1 LTTSDKAPTSAY
13 KKLQSYFVPGSRA
26 RTGTLPSLFILP
38 TVVLVI
44 ASLYWAQAVLIPV
57 AISILLTFL
66 LSPVADSLER
76 LGLGRVLSVIL
87 IVILA
92 FSLLAMVGWL
102 VTLQLT
108 SVADELP
115 TYRKNIQQKMAD
127 IRGAGKGGAL
137 EKVQTTAEEVKK
149 ELERKDEPAKVQLK
163 PREVVVQAEQSSTFW
178 PVPLDIAPML
188 ERLASGGL
196 SIVLVIFM
204 LIQREDLRNRL
215 IRLVGYGR
223 LTTTTKAL
231 EEASQR
237 ISRYL
242 LMQSIINAS
251 FGVAVGIALYF
262 IGLPYALLWGFLAAM
277 LRFIPYVGPWAA
289 ALMPSVLSLIVFE
302 GWMWPVL
309 VIAVF
314 LILELVNNMILEPLL
329 YGESA
334 GVSEVGLLIAV
345 AFWTWLWGPVGLIL
359 ATPLTV
365 CVVVLSKYV
374 PQLDFISVLMSDEPV
389 LQSNVSYYQRLLAGD
404 QDEAEEIVEEYLK
417 THPMEQVY
425 DDMLIPALNDVKRDF
440 KFGKLEENNQ
450 QFVFGATRNI
460 LEELDSLKPK
470 TSEQATASAEP
481 TTITHPASSS
491 NVRVVGCPVRDEA
504 DELALLMCRQ
514 LLASTRYEMEV
525 LADEALT
532 SEVVD
537 QVAEKRP
544 ALICIV
550 SLPPGGLAQTR
561 YLCKRLRVRFPDTK
575 ILVGRWGIQSVNH
588 EQALLAAGADK
599 VGTTLLETRDQM
611 VQLSQISPHSEGH
624 SASIV
629 APFSPSDETLSAK
642 VRGLKEN
649 D

>member
-1 LTTSDKAPTSAY
+1 MERATQGIRNPKGN
-13 KKLQSYFVPGSRA
+13 FVPAIRGRNA
-26 RTGTLPSLFILP
+26 RSPSLFILP
-38 TVVLVI
+38 TIVLVI
-44 ASLYWAQAVLIPV
+44 ASLYWADAVLIPIAV
-57 AISILLTFL
+57 SILLTFL
-66 LSPVADSLER
+66 LTPVADSLER
-76 LGLGRVLSVIL
+76 LGLGRALSVIL

-92 FSLLAMVGWL
+92 FSFLAAVGWI

-108 SVADELP
+108 SVANELP
-115 TYRKNIQQKMAD
+115 TYRKNIEQKIAD

-137 EKVQTTAEEVKK
+137 EKVQKTAEQVKK
-149 ELERKDEPAKVQLK
+149 ELEKKDEPAKVQPK
-163 PREVVVQAEQSSTFW
+163 PREVVVQGEQSSTFW
-178 PVPLDIAPML
+178 PLPIDIAPML

-196 SIVLVIFM
+196 AIVLVIFM

-223 LTTTTKAL
+223 LTTTTRAL
-231 EEASQR
+231 EEANQR

-242 LMQSIINAS
+242 LMQSTINVS
-251 FGVAVGIALYF
+251 FGVTVAIALWL

-289 ALMPSVLSLIVFE
+289 AIMPSALSMIVFE
-302 GWMWPVL
+302 GWMWTVL
-309 VIAVF
+309 VVAVF
-314 LILELVNNMILEPLL
+314 LLLELINNMILEPLL

-334 GVSEVGLLIAV
+334 GVSEVGLLVAI

-374 PQLDFISVLMSDEPV
+374 PELDFISVLMGDEPV
-389 LQSNVSYYQRLLAGD
+389 MKSSVSYYQRLLAGD

-425 DDMLIPALNDVKRDF
+425 DDVLVPALNDVKRDF
-440 KFGKLEENNQ
+440 EFGKLEEGNQ

-460 LEELDSLKPK
+460 LEDLNSLTPK
-470 TSEQATASAEP
+470 TSANATDCAGATTVDANHSAASP
-481 TTITHPASSS
+481 K
-491 NVRVVGCPVRDEA
+491 VRIVGCPVRDEA

-514 LLASTRYEMEV
+514 LLAPARYEMEV

-544 ALICIV
+544 ELICIV
-550 SLPPGGLAQTR
+550 SLSPGGGLAQTR

-575 ILVGRWGIQSVNH
+575 ILVGRLGTHTVNH
-588 EQALLAAGADK
+588 RDVLLAAGADK
-599 VGTTLLETRDQM
+599 VATTMIELRDQV
-611 VQLSQISPHSEGH
+611 VQVSQIVS
-624 SASIV
+624 
-629 APFSPSDETLSAK
+629 
-642 VRGLKEN
+642 R
-649 D
+649 

>member
-1 LTTSDKAPTSAY
+1 MKNLRANYAGLAEWSSRKA
-13 KKLQSYFVPGSRA
+13 
-26 RTGTLPSLFILP
+26 PSLFLLP

-44 ASLYWAQAVLIPV
+44 AALYWAQAVFIPV

-76 LGLGRVLSVIL
+76 LRLGRVVSVIL

-92 FSLLAMVGWL
+92 FSFLIAVGWL
-102 VTLQLT
+102 VSFQLT
-108 SVADELP
+108 SVANELP
-115 TYRKNIQQKMAD
+115 TYRKNIQQKIAD

-137 EKVQTTAEEVKK
+137 EKVQKTAEEVKK
-149 ELERKDEPAKVQLK
+149 ELAKNDEAVKAQPK

-178 PVPLDIAPML
+178 PLPLDIAPML

-196 SIVLVIFM
+196 AIVLVIFM

-223 LTTTTKAL
+223 LTTTTRAL

-242 LMQSIINAS
+242 LMQSTINAS
-251 FGVAVGIALYF
+251 FGLAIGVSLSL

-289 ALMPSVLSLIVFE
+289 AIMPSALSMIVFE
-302 GWMWPVL
+302 GWMWPAL

-314 LILELVNNMILEPLL
+314 LILELINNMILEPLL

-334 GVSEVGLLIAV
+334 GVSEVGLLVAI

-374 PQLDFISVLMSDEPV
+374 PQLDFISVLMGDEPV
-389 LQSNVSYYQRLLAGD
+389 MQSNVSYYQRLLAGD
-404 QDEAEEIVEEYLK
+404 QDEAEEILEDYLK
-417 THPMEQVY
+417 THPMEQIY
-425 DDMLIPALNDVKRDF
+425 DDVLVPALNDVKRDF
-440 KFGKLEENNQ
+440 KFGKLDESSQ

-460 LEELDSLKPK
+460 LEELNSLKPK
-470 TSEQATASAEP
+470 TSANTTASVKP
-481 TTITHPASSS
+481 TSIDIDHSAAPPK
-491 NVRVVGCPVRDEA
+491 VRIVGCPVRDEA
-504 DELALLMCRQ
+504 EELALLMCRQ

-561 YLCKRLRVRFPDTK
+561 YLCKRLRLRFPDTR
-575 ILVGRWGIQSVNH
+575 ILIGRLGTQTANH
-588 EQALLAAGADK
+588 RDVLLAAGADK
-599 VGTTLLETRDQM
+599 VATTMIELRDQVM
-611 VQLSQISPHSEGH
+611 QLSPIISG
-624 SASIV
+624 
-629 APFSPSDETLSAK
+629 
-642 VRGLKEN
+642 
-649 D
+649 

>member
-1 LTTSDKAPTSAY
+1 MKNFRVNYGDLAGWNSRKSAAFFF
-13 KKLQSYFVPGSRA
+13 LA
-26 RTGTLPSLFILP
+26 A
-38 TVVLVI
+38 VVVVI
-44 ASLYWAQAVLIPV
+44 ASLYLAQAILIPV

-76 LGLGRVLSVIL
+76 LGLGRVVSVIL

-92 FSLLAMVGWL
+92 FSLLIAVAWL
-102 VTLQLT
+102 VSFELT
-108 SVADELP
+108 SVANELP
-115 TYRKNIQQKMAD
+115 TYRKNIQKKIAD

-137 EKVQTTAEEVKK
+137 EKVQKTAEEVKK
-149 ELERKDEPAKVQLK
+149 ELEKKDEAVKAQPK

-178 PVPLDIAPML
+178 PLPLDIAPML

-196 SIVLVIFM
+196 AIALVIFM

-223 LTTTTKAL
+223 LTTTTRAL

-251 FGVAVGIALYF
+251 FGITVGIALYF

-289 ALMPSVLSLIVFE
+289 AIMPGALSLIVFE
-302 GWMWPVL
+302 GWMWPAL
-309 VIAVF
+309 VVAVF
-314 LILELVNNMILEPLL
+314 VILELVNNMILEPLL

-334 GVSEVGLLIAV
+334 GVSEVGLLVAV

-365 CVVVLSKYV
+365 CVVVLSKHV
-374 PQLDFISVLMSDEPV
+374 PQLDFISILMGDEPV

-404 QDEAEEIVEEYLK
+404 QDEAEEIVEEYPK
-417 THPMEQVY
+417 THRGEQVY
-425 DDMLIPALNDVKRDF
+425 DDVLIPALVDVKRDLEL
-440 KFGKLEENNQ
+440 GRLEESNQ
-450 QFVFGATRNI
+450 QFVFTATRNI

-470 TSEQATASAEP
+470 TSANPTASAK
-481 TTITHPASSS
+481 TTSTDGHHSASSPK
-491 NVRVVGCPVRDEA
+491 VRIVGCPVRDEA
-504 DELALLMCRQ
+504 EELALLMCRQ
-514 LLASTRYEMEV
+514 LLAPTRYEMEV

-537 QVAEKRP
+537 QIAEKAP

-561 YLCKRLRVRFPDTK
+561 YLCKRLRARFPD
-575 ILVGRWGIQSVNH
+575 IRIVVGRLGSQTAN
-588 EQALLAAGADK
+588 QRDAFLAAGADK
-599 VGTTLLETRDQM
+599 VATTMIELRDQ
-611 VQLSQISPHSEGH
+611 VIQLSQISFIE
-624 SASIV
+624 AQ
-629 APFSPSDETLSAK
+629 E
-642 VRGLKEN
+642 
-649 D
+649 

>member
-1 LTTSDKAPTSAY
+1 L
-13 KKLQSYFVPGSRA
+13 R
-26 RTGTLPSLFILP
+26 
-38 TVVLVI
+38 
-44 ASLYWAQAVLIPV
+44 
-57 AISILLTFL
+57 
-66 LSPVADSLER
+66 
-76 LGLGRVLSVIL
+76 LGRVVFVIL

-92 FSLLAMVGWL
+92 FSFLIAVGWL
-102 VTLQLT
+102 VSFQLT
-108 SVADELP
+108 SVANELP
-115 TYRKNIQQKMAD
+115 TYRKNIQQKIAD

-137 EKVQTTAEEVKK
+137 EKVQKTAEEVKK
-149 ELERKDEPAKVQLK
+149 ELAKTDEAVKAQPK

-178 PVPLDIAPML
+178 PLPLDIAPML

-196 SIVLVIFM
+196 AIVLVIFM

-223 LTTTTKAL
+223 LTTTTRAL

-251 FGVAVGIALYF
+251 FGITVGIALYF

-289 ALMPSVLSLIVFE
+289 AIMPSALSLIVFE
-302 GWMWPVL
+302 GWMWPAL
-309 VIAVF
+309 VVAVF
-314 LILELVNNMILEPLL
+314 LVLELVNNMVLEPLL

-345 AFWTWLWGPVGLIL
+345 AFWTWLWGPVGLML

-365 CVVVLSKYV
+365 CVVVFSKYV
-374 PQLDFISVLMSDEPV
+374 PQLDFISVLMGDEPV

-417 THPMEQVY
+417 THPVEQVY
-425 DDMLIPALNDVKRDF
+425 DDVLIPALVDVKRDIE
-440 KFGKLEENNQ
+440 FGRLAESSQ
-450 QFVFGATRNI
+450 QFVFTATRNI
-460 LEELDSLKPK
+460 LEDLDSLKPK
-470 TSEQATASAEP
+470 TSANPTASAK
-481 TTITHPASSS
+481 TTSADGYHSASSPK
-491 NVRVVGCPVRDEA
+491 VRIVGCPVRDEA
-504 DELALLMCRQ
+504 EELALLMCRQ
-514 LLASTRYEMEV
+514 LLAPTRYEMEV
-525 LADEALT
+525 LGDEALT

-561 YLCKRLRVRFPDTK
+561 YLCKRLRVRFPDNRV
-575 ILVGRWGIQSVNH
+575 LVGRLETPTANH
-588 EQALLAAGADK
+588 RDALLAAGADK
-599 VGTTLLETRDQM
+599 VATTLVELRDQ
-611 VQLSQISPHSEGH
+611 VSQISQI
-624 SASIV
+624 ASV
-629 APFSPSDETLSAK
+629 EA
-642 VRGLKEN
+642 
-649 D
+649 